1 MTDDPNDPLTSLRRD
16 ADPPALLKPRVMQ
29 SLRGRG
35 VLRPPA
41 PRWRTPGLVA
51 AGLLLF
57 AAGLFTGR
65 ARGPAPA
72 DTRPAWALL
81 LYEGP
86 GFDRTTPEHTYVAE
100 YSAWA
105 AGVAR
110 GGAAVSGEALG
121 TGSTLL
127 RDSAG
132 VVRSESRGVEA
143 AAGTMAGFFIIRAAS
158 AAEAE
163 AIAKT
168 CPHLRHGGTIALR
181 PVIPT

>member
-1 MTDDPNDPLTSLRRD
+1 MTDDPNDLLSSLRRNAD
-16 ADPPALLKPRVMQ
+16 APELLKPRVMA

-35 VLRPPA
+35 LLRPA
-41 PRWRTPGLVA
+41 TSRWRAPGLVA

-65 ARGPAPA
+65 TRAAPA

-100 YSAWA
+100 YTAWA

-110 GGAAVSGEALG
+110 GGAAVNGEALG
-121 TGSTLL
+121 AGSTLL

-132 VVRSESRGVEA
+132 VVQSESRDVEA
-143 AAGTMAGFFIIRAAS
+143 AAGTMAGFFIIRAAT

-163 AIAKT
+163 AIART
-168 CPHLRHGGTIALR
+168 CPHLRHGGTVALR